1 MGDRKRMFVCEIFCP
16 FGEPSDSLF
25 YNVQAIVQ
33 SVVKEGE
40 TKTNVSESLFFFF
53 FLKMTFIW
61 ELCFT
66 RRSWRDLF
74 RLFGRER
81 VSEH

>member
-53 FLKMTFIW
+53 SQNDFYLGVVLYTQK
-61 ELCFT
+61 LA
-66 RRSWRDLF
+66 
-74 RLFGRER
+74 
-81 VSEH
+81 